1 MRGRGE
7 RGRKSTQEVRR
18 QEVRGQSKL
27 QVCCGGERKRQVGG
41 RCSGG
46 RQRLGRRPFWAERV
60 FSGRTDGRTADD
72 SQDGDGSLACA
83 FVLPFVWFAR
93 SLARPPA
100 RRICIHSHAGGR
112 TDDADCVASSSS
124 PPAPARPAVAAASPS
139 FLPSSIARLCS
150 ASICVRA
157 NVTLDHLFR
166 CA

>member
-1 MRGRGE
+1 MFWGHAMRGRGE

-60 FSGRTDGRTADD
+60 FGGRTDGRTADD

-93 SLARPPA
+93 SLARSLA

-124 PPAPARPAVAAASPS
+124 PPAPARRLRRRLRLSFPLRSPAFAAPQSAC
-139 FLPSSIARLCS
+139 AR
-150 ASICVRA
+150 
-157 NVTLDHLFR
+157 T
-166 CA
+166 

>member
-60 FSGRTDGRTADD
+60 FSGRTDGRTD
-72 SQDGDGSLACA
+72 SGRLTRWRWISSVRLRSS
-83 FVLPFVWFAR
+83 VRLVRPLAR
-93 SLARPPA
+93 SPA
-100 RRICIHSHAGGR
+100 RSTHRICIHSHAGGR

-124 PPAPARPAVAAASPS
+124 PPAPARRLRRRLRLSFPLRSPAFAAPQSAC
-139 FLPSSIARLCS
+139 AR
-150 ASICVRA
+150 
-157 NVTLDHLFR
+157 T
-166 CA
+166 